1 MNVSIIGCGAYGLAL
16 GSILYKNKCNIKYW
30 TFDKNE
36 KEFLE
41 KNRESNKLKDFIIP
55 NDVNFSCNMKEVIEN
70 SVLII
75 IAVPAFAF
83 DNVSIEISKYLKKN
97 QHVLIATKGI
107 EQDTCMFLNEVFK
120 KYNDSENLAV
130 ISGPTFAVEMVKD
143 IPIGLSLAVNNFETE
158 RIVKAAF
165 ENDKTKLRTTND
177 IIGVEICGSI
187 KNVMAIASGIL
198 GGMKVP
204 DSTKALFLTESLN
217 DVKELIEELG
227 GDKKTILSFA
237 GFGDIL
243 MTCSSTNSRNYSFGE
258 LIGQGKSKKEID
270 IYLEN
275 TTVEGA
281 YTLKSIH
288 KLIKD
293 RNIYLPIID
302 LIYDIVFNDKP
313 KEEMLTFLIK
323 K

>member
-120 KYNDSENLAV
+120 KYPYFSKLLINNSLITKNKEIKN
-130 ISGPTFAVEMVKD
+130 IKD
-143 IPIGLSLAVNNFETE
+143 IEEIDLMIKSLYQINYDDIDVLLYNLLTVTG
-158 RIVKAAF
+158 RILRDQYFDDGNSRTLKAF
-165 ENDKTKLRTTND
+165 LRD
-177 IIGVEICGSI
+177 Y
-187 KNVMAIASGIL
+187 L
-198 GGMKVP
+198 
-204 DSTKALFLTESLN
+204 
-217 DVKELIEELG
+217 EELG
-227 GDKKTILSFA
+227 YYVCINDDDFVMPVLFEGETATMS
-237 GFGDIL
+237 DIIKFKN
-243 MTCSSTNSRNYSFGE
+243 MTN
-258 LIGQGKSKKEID
+258 
-270 IYLEN
+270 
-275 TTVEGA
+275 
-281 YTLKSIH
+281 
-288 KLIKD
+288 IKFKNEKH
-293 RNIYLPIID
+293 R
-302 LIYDIVFNDKP
+302 
-313 KEEMLTFLIK
+313 
-323 K
+323 

>member
-1 MNVSIIGCGAYGLAL
+1 MNVGIIGCGAYGLAL
-16 GSILYKNKCNIKYW
+16 GSILHKNNCKIKYW
-30 TFDKNE
+30 TFNPDE

-55 NDVNFSCNMKEVIEN
+55 NDVIFSCDMKETIEDTA
-70 SVLII
+70 LII

-83 DNVSIEISKYLKKN
+83 DNISIEISKYLKKN

-120 KYNDSENLAV
+120 KYNDFDNLAV

-143 IPIGLSLAVNNFETE
+143 IPIGLSLAVNNYETE
-158 RIVKAAF
+158 KVVRSAF
-165 ENDKTKLRTTND
+165 ENDKTKLRTTTD

-198 GGMKVP
+198 GGMNVP

-217 DVKELIEELG
+217 DIKELIDELG

-243 MTCSSTNSRNYSFGE
+243 MTCSSKTSRNYSFGE

-270 IYLEN
+270 IYLEH
-275 TTVEGA
+275 TTVEGV
-281 YTLKSIH
+281 YTLKSIY
-288 KLIKD
+288 KLIKNN
-293 RNIYLPIID
+293 NIYLPIIN